1 MTVPQNSWNIND
13 CSTSLLLPYCVMNP
27 PPDAA
32 VHYECSHCFMCQTGR
47 LPEGNVLCC
56 HHCKGWYGAR
66 VREGVCGGVCVCR
79 GVGVCLRVC
88 VCVCGCVIVVCGVWC
103 VGVCLCVCVCV
114 FACHR
119 EKDRESSL
127 LTF

>member
-56 HHCKGWYGAR
+56 HHCKGWYGACACA
-66 VREGVCGGVCVCR
+66 CG
-79 GVGVCLRVC
+79 C
-88 VCVCGCVIVVCGVWC
+88 VCVCGCVG
-103 VGVCLCVCVCV
+103 GCVCVLSSVPARISV
-114 FACHR
+114 FRPLTASLTHNK
-119 EKDRESSL
+119 EIINAESRL
-127 LTF
+127 LIIS